1 MVFHADGTGTVD
13 NRSFALD
20 IGEGT
25 TSDSSCQFT
34 YVGPDGKLLVKAV
47 PGTFTDT
54 VLTGPIAGLTQ
65 LVEVPDASAF
75 IGEGARTIISAA
87 SAPIVQQGA
96 KQRRGHGRDPKARG
110 RR

>member
-1 MVFHADGTGTVD
+1 MANCWSG
-13 NRSFALD
+13 RS
-20 IGEGT
+20 
-25 TSDSSCQFT
+25 
-34 YVGPDGKLLVKAV
+34 
-47 PGTFTDT
+47 TFTDT

-96 KQRRGHGRDPKARG
+96 KQRRGHGRAPKHWLAVGGEIDRNPGPEGYGPRAAADPHPLP
-110 RR
+110 RRPMP